1 MVSCSNVGRTVSPVA
16 SNVVGIVAEDVERAK
31 AAADFVQVAGE
42 HIGLKR
48 VGRQW
53 QGLCP
58 FHAEKTPS
66 FYLNPELKLYHC
78 WGCDAK
84 GDIITFVRELR
95 QLDFAEAVEWLAGK
109 FGVPLRYDDVKGGQD
124 RQRKALL
131 TEAMERAVE
140 WYHLRL
146 LQSPDA
152 GRARSYL
159 RDRGYD
165 RAAVEQF
172 RLGWAPG
179 GDDWGEMCKAL
190 KLPRDVLEDTGLGFV
205 NKGGRQQDSFR
216 GRVLFPIFDSA
227 GKPVAFGG
235 RVLPGGDG
243 PKYKN
248 SSETKLYKKSSTLYA
263 LNWAKTEA
271 SSRGEVIV
279 CEGYTDV
286 IAFFRSGMPRA
297 VATCGTALADEHF
310 RTLKNFARRIVL
322 AYDADSAGQSAAQR
336 FYEWEQR
343 YEVDIVVASLP
354 PGSDPGELGRTDPEA
369 LRSAVDRARPFLEF
383 RLDRLL
389 AAADLTTAE
398 GRARTAES
406 ALAAISEHP
415 NELVRD
421 QYVMR
426 VADRCR
432 LDPDRLRDRLR
443 GGDQSGR
450 PLAARPPSAQRR
462 ARRSG
467 AEVEALRLAVHRPE
481 LVADR
486 LEEVLFADEVNL
498 AAFRA
503 LASAETLTDA
513 IETARPEARDL
524 LFALAVEEAESDADD
539 VVCLLVAAAGR
550 RELEALQREA
560 RQALSPTD
568 YAATIAWLKVTLE
581 QLWESGTSK
590 GACTTLVAWLSRS
603 AEEQGQLADEAA
615 TGTMYGETA

>member
-1 MVSCSNVGRTVSPVA
+1 VT
-16 SNVVGIVAEDVERAK
+16 E
-31 AAADFVQVAGE
+31 
-42 HIGLKR
+42 GLSE
-48 VGRQW
+48 GS
-53 QGLCP
+53 G
-58 FHAEKTPS
+58 A
-66 FYLNPELKLYHC
+66 
-78 WGCDAK
+78 
-84 GDIITFVRELR
+84 
-95 QLDFAEAVEWLAGK
+95 
-109 FGVPLRYDDVKGGQD
+109 RYDANG
-124 RQRKALL
+124 
-131 TEAMERAVE
+131 
-140 WYHLRL
+140 RL
-146 LQSPDA
+146 
-152 GRARSYL
+152 
-159 RDRGYD
+159 
-165 RAAVEQF
+165 
-172 RLGWAPG
+172 
-179 GDDWGEMCKAL
+179 
-190 KLPRDVLEDTGLGFV
+190 LEDTGLGFV

-248 SSETKLYKKSSTLYA
+248 SAETKLYKKSATLYA

-310 RTLKNFARRIVL
+310 RALKNFARRIVL

-354 PGSDPGELGRTDPEA
+354 SGSDPGELGRTDPEA
-369 LRSAVDRARPFLEF
+369 LRAAVDRARPFLEF
-383 RLDRLL
+383 RLDRALG
-389 AAADLTTAE
+389 AADLTTAE
-398 GRARTAES
+398 GRARAAEA
-406 ALAAISEHP
+406 ALAAIAEHP
-415 NELVRD
+415 SEFVRD

-443 GGDQSGR
+443 GDASG
-450 PLAARPPSAQRR
+450 PLVPRPPSAQRR
-462 ARRSG
+462 ARRGG

-481 LVADR
+481 AVADR
-486 LEEVLFADEVNL
+486 LEEVLFADEVHL

-513 IETARPEARDL
+513 METARPEARDL
-524 LFALAVEEAESDADD
+524 LYALAVEEAESDPDD

-560 RQALSPTD
+560 RQASSPTD

-581 QLWESGTSK
+581 QLWESDTSRE
-590 GACTTLVAWLSRS
+590 ACTRLVAWLTRS
-603 AEEQGQLADEAA
+603 AQEQGQLADEAA